1 MRLIALSIFILF
13 FYQSSI
19 CQTTIKMP
27 VYRNSLSLEFINAP
41 GYVST
46 LFRNNFQPSFPTTA
60 LTGEFN
66 IKNKFYA
73 EFGLMPFG
81 KNTHG
86 SIMKHYENYSPANT
100 HYAAYAGGLMKFRIA
115 NKFYFTPSVDLFFY
129 QNRQVDENPFTYSY
143 NFISL
148 GLGGSAG
155 FEYFLSN
162 RISIST
168 DILSMSYGLRYN
180 THENP
185 YSNYQKGSYL
195 SQHGDFGIYKTL
207 SLGIHYNFN
216 FKKQ

>member
-1 MRLIALSIFILF
+1 MKRLAIFVFVVF

-46 LFRNNFQPSFPTTA
+46 LFSNNFQPSFPTTA

-81 KNTHG
+81 KNING
-86 SIMKHYENYSPANT
+86 SILKHYENYSPANT

-129 QNRQVDENPFTYSY
+129 QNRQINGYSMSDSY
-143 NFISL
+143 NFISF
-148 GLGGSAG
+148 GLGGSVG

-162 RISIST
+162 RISINT

-180 THENP
+180 TLKNP
-185 YSNYQKGSYL
+185 YSNYLGRSYL
-195 SQHGDFGIYKTL
+195 FEHGDIGIYKTL

-216 FKKQ
+216 FKKK